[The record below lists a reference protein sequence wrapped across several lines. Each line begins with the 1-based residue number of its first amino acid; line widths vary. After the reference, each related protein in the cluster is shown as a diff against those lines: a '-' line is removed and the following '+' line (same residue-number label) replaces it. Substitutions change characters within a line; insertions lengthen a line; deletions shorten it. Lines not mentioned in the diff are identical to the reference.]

1 MTFMHLE
8 LWILGRGFSG
18 MQSPRDYSS
27 DYPRDYRKFAEE
39 CDRLARHAKTEQ
51 QRKILQEMAAAWNE
65 LADADERNG
74 S

>member
-8 LWILGRGFSG
+8 LWLLGRGFSR
-18 MQSPRDYSS
+18 MQSPR

-39 CDRLARHAKTEQ
+39 CQHLARLAQTEQ
-51 QRKILQEMAAAWNE
+51 QRKILQEMAEAWNE

>member
-8 LWILGRGFSG
+8 LWLLGRGFSG

-39 CDRLARHAKTEQ
+39 CHRLAGLAKTEQ
-51 QRKILQEMAAAWNE
+51 QRKILQEMAEAWNE

>member
-8 LWILGRGFSG
+8 LWLLGRGFSG
-18 MQSPRDYSS
+18 MQSPR

-39 CDRLARHAKTEQ
+39 CDRLARHAKTEE
-51 QRKILQEMAAAWNE
+51 QRKILQEMAEAWNE

>member
-8 LWILGRGFSG
+8 LWLLGRGFSG

-27 DYPRDYRKFAEE
+27 DYRKFAEE
-39 CDRLARHAKTEQ
+39 CDRLAQHAKTEQ

-65 LADADERNG
+65 LADAGERNG

>member
-8 LWILGRGFSG
+8 LWLLGGGFSG
-18 MQSPRDYSS
+18 MQYPRDC
-27 DYPRDYRKFAEE
+27 PRDYRKFAEE
-39 CDRLARHAKTEQ
+39 CLRLAQHAKTEQ
-51 QRKILQEMAAAWNE
+51 QRKILQEMAEAWNE